1 MKKQEQRQINE
12 YVEQA
17 FDRFVTYIDKCLPV
31 SSADKKQLRSC
42 SAKTYTVGHYVIL
55 QSYATPVAFID
66 KSTGELFDV
75 LRLVYGYTA
84 TSAQHIAKFA
94 QDFHHTQTFTY
105 KQV

>member
-1 MKKQEQRQINE
+1 MKKQEQTQINE
-12 YVEQA
+12 YVKQA
-17 FDRFVTYIDKCLPV
+17 FEHFVKYLDKCLPV
-31 SSADKKQLRSC
+31 SSAEKKQLRSC
-42 SAKTYTVGHYVIL
+42 SAMTYTVGHYIIL

-94 QDFHHTQTFTY
+94 SDFPRITRFTY
-105 KQV
+105 KGV